1 MDEIEQSNEEM
12 ILAFL
17 AEGGEDYVSG
27 AALSDKLG
35 LSRTAVWKHV
45 EQLRKLG
52 YRIDAQAS
60 RGYRLLEV
68 PDRLTALEVGPLL
81 ATREFGRTLH
91 HYDQAE
97 STNSKAF
104 ELAHEG
110 GSNGE
115 VIVTEHQTA
124 GKGRRGRSWVSPAGK
139 SLAMSVILRPE
150 IAPSRAPEL
159 TLVAAV
165 ALAQTLND
173 TGVEATIK
181 WPNDV
186 QIGGKKVAGI
196 LTELSADVERVHF
209 IVLGIGVNLNADAA
223 DFPPEIAEIATSVQ
237 VVRRTPVHRALFVAA
252 LLAQL
257 ETWVDTWTDEG
268 FEPVRAAWKQLSS
281 TLGQEVLVRADNREL
296 RGVAEDIDASGALLL
311 RVGDKL
317 ERVLS
322 GDVEQ
327 LRARKS

>member
-1 MDEIEQSNEEM
+1 MDAAELSNEEM

-17 AEGGEDYVSG
+17 AEGGDDYISG
-27 AALSDKLG
+27 AVLSDKLG

-68 PDRLTALEVGPLL
+68 PDRVTALEVGPLL
-81 ATREFGRTLH
+81 ATRELGRTLH
-91 HYDQAE
+91 HYETLD
-97 STNSKAF
+97 STNAKAF

-110 GSNGE
+110 GFHGE
-115 VIVTEHQTA
+115 LIVTEAQTQ
-124 GKGRRGRSWVSPAGK
+124 GRGRRGRAWASAPGK
-139 SLAMSVILRPE
+139 DLTFSLIVRPE

-165 ALAQTLND
+165 ALAETLNES
-173 TGVEATIK
+173 GVDARIK

-186 QIGGKKVAGI
+186 QVGDKKVAGI

-209 IVLGIGVNLNADAA
+209 VVLGLGVNLNSRPADY
-223 DFPPEIAEIATSVQ
+223 PPEVAELATSLSVE
-237 VVRRTPVHRALFVAA
+237 RRSHVHRAL
-252 LLAQL
+252 LLAGLLLKL
-257 ETWVDTWTDEG
+257 EHWLDRWAEEG
-268 FEPVRAAWKQLSS
+268 FGPVREAWRKLAS
-281 TLGQEVLVRADNREL
+281 TLGQEVLVRAEQREL
-296 RGVAEDIDASGALLL
+296 RGVAEDIDETGALLL
-311 RVGDKL
+311 RVGDRV

-327 LRARKS
+327 VRSRKG